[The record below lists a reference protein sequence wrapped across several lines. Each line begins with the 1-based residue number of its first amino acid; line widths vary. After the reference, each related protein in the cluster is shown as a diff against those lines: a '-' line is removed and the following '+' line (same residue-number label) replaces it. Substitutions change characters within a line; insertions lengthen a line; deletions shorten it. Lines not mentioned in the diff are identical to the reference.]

1 MSVPPVKETI
11 EQYGL
16 ESHPQGGYFTPV
28 TRLRLRGVVGKL
40 IAHKAMNAHQ
50 ILQEIFGF
58 SSYRPGQEKVI
69 NALIRGKNVLAVMP
83 TGAGKSLCYQIPAIA
98 SRQRTVVISP
108 LVALMDDQVSVL
120 KDLGIQ
126 AERIHSG
133 RERSEN
139 VASWKRFHC
148 DTGKLLYMS
157 PERLMT
163 EKMLD
168 AINGLDIG
176 MFVVD
181 EAHCISKWGP
191 SFRPDYE
198 DLSKLSEMFP
208 NAVISAF
215 TATADEAT
223 RADIVTKLSGGNGIT
238 FVQGFDRP
246 NLFLSVTQKSSWK
259 TQLLDFL
266 GDKRGS
272 SGIVY
277 CLSRKRTEEA
287 ASFLVEKGIDSI
299 AYHAGQDSSQRRES
313 QDRFMSEGGL
323 VMAATIAFGMGI
335 DKPDIRF
342 VAHVNLPGNIES
354 YYQEIGRAGRDGA
367 PAETLLMYGLDD
379 VHQRRRFIEEDGEDD
394 IHKLRE
400 HKRLDALL
408 AYCEAASCRRK
419 ALLSYFGDDIDA
431 CGNCDNCLNPPN
443 VIDGTELCRMFLT
456 AVYRTGQSFGAA
468 HVVDVL
474 RGAKT
479 EKVVDREHDQLT
491 TFGIGS
497 EYPKE
502 FWHSFLRQL
511 LAAGHIVLN
520 IQRYGSLQISP
531 SGLSILKGDSSY
543 EYKEITI
550 QKAKSRKSIE
560 KRLLQDFQ
568 SEFSET
574 DSKLLSR
581 LKSLRSALARE
592 QGVPAFVV
600 FADAVLFEMINR
612 KPRNTAE
619 FGQLN
624 GVGPMK
630 LERYSEAFLKVLM
643 DDDTRL

>member
-1 MSVPPVKETI
+1 
-11 EQYGL
+11 
-16 ESHPQGGYFTPV
+16 
-28 TRLRLRGVVGKL
+28 
-40 IAHKAMNAHQ
+40 MNAHQ
-50 ILQEIFGF
+50 ILQETFGF
-58 SSYRPGQEKVI
+58 SAYRPGQEKVI
-69 NALIRGKNVLAVMP
+69 NALIRRKNVLAVMP

-133 RERSEN
+133 RERFEN
-139 VASWKRFHC
+139 VTSWKQFQH
-148 DTGKLLYMS
+148 DTGKLLYVS

-163 EKMLD
+163 EKMLS
-168 AINGLDIG
+168 AIDGLDIG

-208 NAVISAF
+208 NAVIAAF

-223 RADIVTKLSGGNGIT
+223 RADIMTKLSRGNGIT

-246 NLFLSVTQKSSWK
+246 NLSLSVTQKSSWK

-266 GDKRGS
+266 EDKRGS

-277 CLSRKRTEEA
+277 CLSRKRTEEVS
-287 ASFLVEKGIDSI
+287 SFLIENDIDSI
-299 AYHAGQDSSQRRES
+299 AYHAGQESSHRRES

-342 VAHVNLPGNIES
+342 VAHVNLPGNMES

-379 VHQRRRFIEEDGEDD
+379 VHQRRRFIEEDSGDEM
-394 IHKLRE
+394 HRMRE

-443 VIDGTELCRMFLT
+443 VIDGTELGRMFLS
-456 AVYRTGQSFGAA
+456 AVYRTGQSFGAGY
-468 HVVDVL
+468 VVDVL

-491 TFGIGS
+491 TFGVGS

-502 FWHSFLRQL
+502 FWHGFLRQL

-520 IQRYGSLQISP
+520 IQYGSLQISP
-531 SGLSILKGDSSY
+531 SGLSILKGDSGY
-543 EYKEITI
+543 EYKEITT
-550 QKAKSRKSIE
+550 QKTKSRKTVE
-560 KRLLQDFQ
+560 KRLLQDSQ

-581 LKSLRSALARE
+581 LKALRLALARE

-600 FADAVLFEMINR
+600 FADTVLFEMINR

-624 GVGPMK
+624 GVGPTK
-630 LERYSEAFLKVLM
+630 LERYSGAFLEVLM
-643 DDDTRL
+643 ENGPDEGG

>member
-1 MSVPPVKETI
+1 
-11 EQYGL
+11 
-16 ESHPQGGYFTPV
+16 
-28 TRLRLRGVVGKL
+28 
-40 IAHKAMNAHQ
+40 MNAHQ
-50 ILQEIFGF
+50 ILQETFGF
-58 SSYRPGQEKVI
+58 SAYRPGQEKVI

-120 KDLGIQ
+120 KELGIQ

-133 RERSEN
+133 RERFEN
-139 VASWKRFHC
+139 VTSWKQFQR
-148 DTGKLLYMS
+148 DTGKLLYVS

-163 EKMLD
+163 EKMLS
-168 AINGLDIG
+168 AIDRLDIG

-208 NAVISAF
+208 NAVIAAF

-223 RADIVTKLSGGNGIT
+223 RADIMTKLSGGDGIT

-246 NLFLSVTQKSSWK
+246 NLSLSVIQKSSWK

-266 GDKRGS
+266 EDKRGS

-277 CLSRKRTEEA
+277 CLSRKRTEEVS
-287 ASFLVEKGIDSI
+287 SFLIENGIDSI
-299 AYHAGQDSSQRRES
+299 AYHAGQESSQRRES

-342 VAHVNLPGNIES
+342 VAHVNLPGNMES

-379 VHQRRRFIEEDGEDD
+379 VHQRRRFIEEDSGDEM
-394 IHKLRE
+394 HRMRE

-443 VIDGTELCRMFLT
+443 VIDGTELGRLFLS
-456 AVYRTGQSFGAA
+456 AVYRTGQSFGAGY
-468 HVVDVL
+468 VVDVL
-474 RGAKT
+474 RGSKT

-502 FWHSFLRQL
+502 FWHGFLRQL

-520 IQRYGSLQISP
+520 IQYGSLQISP

-550 QKAKSRKSIE
+550 QKAKSRKSAE

-581 LKSLRSALARE
+581 LKSLRLVLAGE

-612 KPRNTAE
+612 KPRNTTE
-619 FGQLN
+619 FEELN
-624 GVGPMK
+624 GVGPVK

-643 DDDTRL
+643 DDEPDEDG

>member
-1 MSVPPVKETI
+1 
-11 EQYGL
+11 
-16 ESHPQGGYFTPV
+16 
-28 TRLRLRGVVGKL
+28 VVGRL

-50 ILQEIFGF
+50 ILQGTFGF

-120 KDLGIQ
+120 KELGIQ

-133 RERSEN
+133 RERFEN
-139 VASWKRFHC
+139 VTSWKQFQR
-148 DTGKLLYMS
+148 DTGKLLYVS

-163 EKMLD
+163 EKMLS
-168 AINGLDIG
+168 AIDRLDIG

-198 DLSKLSEMFP
+198 DLSKLSELFP
-208 NAVISAF
+208 NAVIAAF

-223 RADIVTKLSGGNGIT
+223 RADIMTKLSRGNGIT

-246 NLFLSVTQKSSWK
+246 NLSLSVIQKSNWK

-266 GDKRGS
+266 EDKRES

-277 CLSRKRTEEA
+277 CLSRKRTEEV
-287 ASFLVEKGIDSI
+287 ASLLIENGIDSI
-299 AYHAGQDSSQRRES
+299 AYHAGQESSQRRES

-342 VAHVNLPGNIES
+342 VAHVNLPGNMES

-379 VHQRRRFIEEDGEDD
+379 VHQRRRFIEEDSGDEM
-394 IHKLRE
+394 HRMRE

-443 VIDGTELCRMFLT
+443 VIDGTELGRLFLS
-456 AVYRTGQSFGAA
+456 AVYRTGQSFGAGY
-468 HVVDVL
+468 VVDVL
-474 RGAKT
+474 RGSKT

-502 FWHSFLRQL
+502 FWHGFLRQL

-520 IQRYGSLQISP
+520 IQYGSLQISP

-550 QKAKSRKSIE
+550 QKAKSRKSVE

-581 LKSLRSALARE
+581 LKSLRLDLARD

-619 FGQLN
+619 FEQLN

-643 DDDTRL
+643 DDDPDEGG

>member
-1 MSVPPVKETI
+1 
-11 EQYGL
+11 
-16 ESHPQGGYFTPV
+16 
-28 TRLRLRGVVGKL
+28 
-40 IAHKAMNAHQ
+40 MNAHQ
-50 ILQEIFGF
+50 ILQGTFGF

-69 NALIRGKNVLAVMP
+69 NAIIRGKNVLAVMP
-83 TGAGKSLCYQIPAIA
+83 TGHGKSLCYQIPAIA

-120 KDLGIQ
+120 NELGIQ

-133 RERSEN
+133 RERFEN
-139 VASWKRFHC
+139 VTSWKRFQH
-148 DTGKLLYMS
+148 DTGKLLYVS

-163 EKMLD
+163 EKMLS
-168 AINGLDIG
+168 AIDRLDIG

-198 DLSKLSEMFP
+198 GLSKLSEMFP
-208 NAVISAF
+208 NAVIAAF

-223 RADIVTKLSGGNGIT
+223 RADIMTKLSRGSGIT

-246 NLFLSVTQKSSWK
+246 NLSLSVIQKSSWK

-266 GDKRGS
+266 EDKKGS

-277 CLSRKRTEEA
+277 CLSRKRTEEVS
-287 ASFLVEKGIDSI
+287 SFLIENGIDSI
-299 AYHAGQDSSQRRES
+299 AYHAGQESSQRRES
-313 QDRFMSEGGL
+313 QDRFMSEGDL

-342 VAHVNLPGNIES
+342 VAHVNLPGNMES
-354 YYQEIGRAGRDGA
+354 YYQEIGRAGRDGM
-367 PAETLLMYGLDD
+367 PAQTLLMYGLDD
-379 VHQRRRFIEEDGEDD
+379 VHQRRRFIEEDSGDEM
-394 IHKLRE
+394 HRMRE

-443 VIDGTELCRMFLT
+443 VIDGTELGRLFLST
-456 AVYRTGQSFGAA
+456 VYRTGQSFGAGY
-468 HVVDVL
+468 VVDVL
-474 RGAKT
+474 RGSKT

-502 FWHSFLRQL
+502 FWHGFLRQL

-520 IQRYGSLQISP
+520 IQYGSLQISP

-543 EYKEITI
+543 EYKEITV
-550 QKAKSRKSIE
+550 QKTKSRKSVE

-568 SEFSET
+568 SEFSAT

-581 LKSLRSALARE
+581 LKSLRLSLARD

-619 FGQLN
+619 FEELN
-624 GVGPMK
+624 GVGPVK

-643 DDDTRL
+643 GDETDEEEE

>member
-1 MSVPPVKETI
+1 
-11 EQYGL
+11 
-16 ESHPQGGYFTPV
+16 
-28 TRLRLRGVVGKL
+28 
-40 IAHKAMNAHQ
+40 
-50 ILQEIFGF
+50 
-58 SSYRPGQEKVI
+58 
-69 NALIRGKNVLAVMP
+69 MP

-287 ASFLVEKGIDSI
+287 ASFLVENGIDSI

-342 VAHVNLPGNIES
+342 VAHVNLP
-354 YYQEIGRAGRDGA
+354 
-367 PAETLLMYGLDD
+367 
-379 VHQRRRFIEEDGEDD
+379 
-394 IHKLRE
+394 
-400 HKRLDALL
+400 
-408 AYCEAASCRRK
+408 
-419 ALLSYFGDDIDA
+419 
-431 CGNCDNCLNPPN
+431 
-443 VIDGTELCRMFLT
+443 
-456 AVYRTGQSFGAA
+456 
-468 HVVDVL
+468 
-474 RGAKT
+474 
-479 EKVVDREHDQLT
+479 
-491 TFGIGS
+491 
-497 EYPKE
+497 
-502 FWHSFLRQL
+502 
-511 LAAGHIVLN
+511 
-520 IQRYGSLQISP
+520 
-531 SGLSILKGDSSY
+531 
-543 EYKEITI
+543 
-550 QKAKSRKSIE
+550 
-560 KRLLQDFQ
+560 
-568 SEFSET
+568 
-574 DSKLLSR
+574 
-581 LKSLRSALARE
+581 
-592 QGVPAFVV
+592 
-600 FADAVLFEMINR
+600 
-612 KPRNTAE
+612 
-619 FGQLN
+619 
-624 GVGPMK
+624 
-630 LERYSEAFLKVLM
+630 
-643 DDDTRL
+643 

>member
-1 MSVPPVKETI
+1 
-11 EQYGL
+11 
-16 ESHPQGGYFTPV
+16 
-28 TRLRLRGVVGKL
+28 
-40 IAHKAMNAHQ
+40 MNAHQ
-50 ILQEIFGF
+50 ILQGTFGF

-120 KDLGIQ
+120 KELGVQ

-133 RERSEN
+133 RERFEN
-139 VASWKRFHC
+139 VTSWKQFQR
-148 DTGKLLYMS
+148 DTGKLLYVS

-163 EKMLD
+163 EKMLS
-168 AINGLDIG
+168 AIDRLDIG

-208 NAVISAF
+208 NAVIAAF
-215 TATADEAT
+215 TATADEGT
-223 RADIVTKLSGGNGIT
+223 RADIMTKLSGGNGIT

-246 NLFLSVTQKSSWK
+246 NLFLSVIQKSSWK
-259 TQLLDFL
+259 MQLLDFL
-266 GDKRGS
+266 EDKRGS

-277 CLSRKRTEEA
+277 CLSRKRTEEV
-287 ASFLVEKGIDSI
+287 ASLLIENGIDSI
-299 AYHAGQDSSQRRES
+299 AYHAGQESSQRRES

-335 DKPDIRF
+335 DKSDIRF
-342 VAHVNLPGNIES
+342 VAHVNLPGNMES
-354 YYQEIGRAGRDGA
+354 YYQEIGRGGRDGA
-367 PAETLLMYGLDD
+367 PSETLLMYGLDD
-379 VHQRRRFIEEDGEDD
+379 VHQRRRFIEEDSGDEM
-394 IHKLRE
+394 HRMRE

-443 VIDGTELCRMFLT
+443 VIDGTELGRLFLS
-456 AVYRTGQSFGAA
+456 AVYRTGQSFGAGY
-468 HVVDVL
+468 VVDVL
-474 RGAKT
+474 RGSKT

-502 FWHSFLRQL
+502 FWHGFLRQL

-520 IQRYGSLQISP
+520 IQYGSLQISP
-531 SGLSILKGDSSY
+531 SGLSILEGDSSY
-543 EYKEITI
+543 EYKEITV
-550 QKAKSRKSIE
+550 QKIKSRKSVE
-560 KRLLQDFQ
+560 KKLLQDSQFK
-568 SEFSET
+568 FSET

-581 LKSLRSALARE
+581 LKSLRLSLARE

-612 KPRNTAE
+612 KPRNTVE
-619 FGQLN
+619 FEELN
-624 GVGPMK
+624 GVGPVK
-630 LERYSEAFLKVLM
+630 LERYSEAFLEVLM
-643 DDDTRL
+643 DNGPDEGG